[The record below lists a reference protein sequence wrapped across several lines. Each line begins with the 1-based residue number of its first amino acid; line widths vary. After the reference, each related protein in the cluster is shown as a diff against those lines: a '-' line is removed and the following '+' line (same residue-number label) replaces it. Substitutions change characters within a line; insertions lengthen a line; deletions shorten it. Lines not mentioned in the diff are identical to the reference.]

1 MATTTRKSTATRKPA
16 ARAASRSTPTTR
28 RAKDGT
34 FKKSSGSHWGTAA
47 IVGGVAAVGAAAT
60 AALFMLRGNSW
71 SDFEELLFDREGGS
85 AHQADGTDSSA
96 SFDARIADEGTIP
109 A

>member
-1 MATTTRKSTATRKPA
+1 SFFRTPA
-16 ARAASRSTPTTR
+16 CII
-28 RAKDGT
+28 D
-34 FKKSSGSHWGTAA
+34 
-47 IVGGVAAVGAAAT
+47 AAVGAAAT
-60 AALFMLRGNSW
+60 AALFMLRGNNW
-71 SDFEELLFDREGGS
+71 SDVEELLFDHEGGT

>member
-1 MATTTRKSTATRKPA
+1 MATTRKASNSGKA
-16 ARAASRSTPTTR
+16 ANRAGSRSTSTPR

-34 FKKSSGSHWGTAA
+34 FKKSNNSGWGTAA

-60 AALFMLRGNSW
+60 AALFMLRGNSL
-71 SDFEELLFDREGGS
+71 SDIEELLFDHEGGT

>member
-1 MATTTRKSTATRKPA
+1 MASTPRKPTTATHKPA
-16 ARAASRSTPTTR
+16 TRAASRSTPTTR

-34 FKKSSGSHWGTAA
+34 FKKSSGGHWGTAA

-71 SDFEELLFDREGGS
+71 SDFEELLFDREGG

-96 SFDARIADEGTIP
+96 SFDAQIADEGTIP

>member
-1 MATTTRKSTATRKPA
+1 MATTRK
-16 ARAASRSTPTTR
+16 ASNSRTSDNRRGNRGSSTPA

-34 FKKSSGSHWGTAA
+34 FKSSGGWSTAA

-60 AALFMLRGNSW
+60 AALFMLRGNGW
-71 SDFEELLFDREGGS
+71 SDIEEMLFDREGES

-96 SFDARIADEGTIP
+96 SFDAKIADEGTIP

>member
-1 MATTTRKSTATRKPA
+1 MATTTRRASNGRKSTNRGSSTP
-16 ARAASRSTPTTR
+16 SRS
-28 RAKDGT
+28 KDGT
-34 FKKSSGSHWGTAA
+34 FKKSTSSGWGTAA

-71 SDFEELLFDREGGS
+71 SDVEQMLFDREGGS

-96 SFDARIADEGTIP
+96 SFDAQIADEGTIP
-109 A
+109 G

>member
-1 MATTTRKSTATRKPA
+1 MASTKKSTASHK
-16 ARAASRSTPTTR
+16 SSTPR

-34 FKKSSGSHWGTAA
+34 FKKSNNSHWGTAA

-71 SDFEELLFDREGGS
+71 SDFEELLFDRDDG